1 VSADAQVPA
10 RPKVPLLNVANVL
23 TVLRI
28 VLVPL
33 FVVLLLEGTTA
44 TRWAAYVVFLVALV
58 TDRIDGQLARSR
70 GLVTT
75 FGTVADPIADK
86 ALIGAA
92 LIGLS
97 LLGELWWWVT
107 VVVLGREL
115 AITLLRFLVM
125 RHGVIPASRGGKLKT
140 TLQGTAL
147 GFLLVPL
154 GGPVPYI
161 GWAIMGA
168 AVVVTLVT
176 GVDYLLQA
184 QRMWRAGQREA
195 AERGAAVPDKP
206 APLDAA

>member
-1 VSADAQVPA
+1 MSAAAQIPA
-10 RPKVPLLNVANVL
+10 RPTPPPLLNLANVL

-33 FVVLLLEGTTA
+33 FVVLLLEDTTA
-44 TRWAAYVVFLVALV
+44 TRWAAFAVFLAALI
-58 TDRIDGQLARSR
+58 TDRIDGQVARSR

-107 VVVLGREL
+107 LVVLGREL
-115 AITLLRFLVM
+115 AITLLRFLVI

-161 GWAIMGA
+161 GWGIMAA

-176 GVDYLLQA
+176 GVDYVLRAHRL
-184 QRMWRAGQREA
+184 WRTSGRTA
-195 AERGAAVPDKP
+195 AEQAPSAP

>member
-1 VSADAQVPA
+1 VSRLQDAPTGST
-10 RPKVPLLNVANVL
+10 PPLLNLANVL
-23 TVLRI
+23 TVLRL

-33 FVVLLLEGTTA
+33 FVVLLLQESTPM
-44 TRWAAYVVFLVALV
+44 RLAAYVVFMTALI
-58 TDRIDGQLARSR
+58 TDRIDGQVARSR

-107 VVVLGREL
+107 IVVLGREL
-115 AITLLRFLVM
+115 AITLLRFLVI

-147 GFLLVPL
+147 GFLLIPL
-154 GGPVPYI
+154 GGPVPFI
-161 GWAIMGA
+161 GYVIMGA

-176 GVDYLLQA
+176 GVDYVLQA
-184 QRMWRAGQREA
+184 VRLARTSDRATTRRDPEA
-195 AERGAAVPDKP
+195 P
-206 APLDAA
+206 APVDAA

>member
-1 VSADAQVPA
+1 VSAAAQIPA
-10 RPKVPLLNVANVL
+10 RPKPPLLNLANVL

-33 FVVLLLEGTTA
+33 FVVLLLEGATA
-44 TRWAAYVVFLVALV
+44 ARWAAYAVFLAALI
-58 TDRIDGQLARSR
+58 TDRIDGQVARSR

-107 VVVLGREL
+107 LVVLGREL
-115 AITLLRFLVM
+115 AITLLRFLVI

-154 GGPVPYI
+154 GGPVPWI
-161 GWAIMGA
+161 GWTIMAA

-176 GVDYLLQA
+176 GVDYVLQA
-184 QRMWRAGQREA
+184 HRLWRTSDRTA
-195 AERGAAVPDKP
+195 AEQAPQAP

>member
-1 VSADAQVPA
+1 MSAGAQTPA
-10 RPKVPLLNVANVL
+10 RPVPLLNLANVL

-33 FVVLLLEGTTA
+33 FVVLLLEDTA
-44 TRWAAYVVFLVALV
+44 LTRWAAYVVFLVALV
-58 TDRIDGQLARSR
+58 TDRIDGQVARSR

-97 LLGELWWWVT
+97 YLGGLWWWVT
-107 VVVLGREL
+107 VLVLGREL
-115 AITLLRFLVM
+115 AITLLRFVVI

-161 GWAIMGA
+161 GYAIMAA

-176 GVDYLLQA
+176 GVDYFVQA
-184 QRMWRAGQREA
+184 HRLWRAGQRRA
-195 AERGAAVPDKP
+195 QAERASEAP

>member
-1 VSADAQVPA
+1 MSADAQIPA
-10 RPKVPLLNVANVL
+10 RPKPPLLNLANVL

-28 VLVPL
+28 GLVPL
-33 FVVLLLEGTTA
+33 FLVLLLEDTTA
-44 TRWAAYVVFLVALV
+44 ARWAAFAVFIAALI
-58 TDRIDGQLARSR
+58 TDRIDGQVARSR

-107 VVVLGREL
+107 LVVLGREL
-115 AITLLRFLVM
+115 AITLLRFLVI

-154 GGPVPYI
+154 GGPVPFI
-161 GWAIMGA
+161 GWSIMAA

-176 GVDYLLQA
+176 GVDYVLQA
-184 QRMWRAGQREA
+184 HRLWRSGGRTA
-195 AERGAAVPDKP
+195 AEAPQAP